1 MTRLP
6 DYRYDECGLDNVI
19 LKDLPVCMADDGEE
33 TVTIRNVNLLHKTL
47 AAAVAAKPTGLVG
60 KEIKFLRTEM
70 EMTQAE
76 LGSMV
81 GRDAQTVGRWER
93 GETAIEQAHEMIL
106 RAAALEHTK
115 HECATMMEL
124 AQKSVASSGEYPYV
138 IDASDPNNYRPVP
151 IAA

>member
-19 LKDLPVCMADDGEE
+19 LKDMPVCTADDGEE
-33 TVTIRNVNLLHKTL
+33 VVTIRNVNLLHKIL
-47 AAAVAAKPTGLVG
+47 AAQVAAKPTGLVG

-106 RAAALEHTK
+106 RAAAMEHTK
-115 HECATMMEL
+115 QECMSMAEL
-124 AQKSVASSGEYPYV
+124 AQKSVPSSGAQPYV
-138 IDASDPNNYRPVP
+138 IDASDPNNYQP